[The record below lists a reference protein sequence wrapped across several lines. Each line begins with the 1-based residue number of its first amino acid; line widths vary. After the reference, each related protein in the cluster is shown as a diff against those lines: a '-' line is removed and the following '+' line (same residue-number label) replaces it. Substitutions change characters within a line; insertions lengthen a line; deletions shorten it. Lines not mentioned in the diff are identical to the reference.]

1 MPGKKNVKTSY
12 TRDEVLEVAQRE
24 DVRFV
29 RLMFSDI
36 NGTPKNVAL
45 PVERLAEVLETGV
58 QFDAS
63 SIAGFAEI
71 HESDMILK
79 PDPNTFNVLPWT
91 SGDTRSARLI
101 CDVYKP
107 DGTRYEGDP
116 RYVLQRTIKKATEMG
131 YDFFTGPECEFFLFK
146 QDAEGRPTTNP
157 HDAGGYFDVGTS
169 DYGEVTRKQVV
180 LYLEQM
186 GFNIEASHHEVAP
199 GQHEID
205 FNYGEALVSSDRILT
220 LKWVT
225 KVVARQNNLHA
236 SFMPKPIFGVNGSGM
251 HTHMS
256 LWKNGENA
264 FFDESDKFQLSK
276 SAYAYLGGLLTY
288 VPEITAVLCST
299 VNSYKRLVPGY
310 EAPCYLAWANKNRS
324 ALVRVPASRGKG
336 TRLELRC
343 PDPAGSPYLQTAAML
358 ACGLAGMKENIT
370 PPGPTE
376 ADIYAMTAAE
386 RRKNGV
392 GSLPSNL
399 QEALGM
405 FRESKIIRETLGEH
419 IFDQFLH
426 VKGTEWDSFRTAVH
440 PWEVERY
447 LPTV

>member
-1 MPGKKNVKTSY
+1 MPKVKSSY
-12 TRDEVLEVAQRE
+12 TIDEVVEAAKAA

-45 PVERLAEVLETGV
+45 PAERLAEVMETGV

-79 PDPNTFNVLPWT
+79 PDPNTFNILPWT

-116 RYVLQRTIKKATEMG
+116 RYVLQRTIKKAEEMG
-131 YDFFTGPECEFFLFK
+131 YSFFTGPECEFFLFK
-146 QDAEGRPTTNP
+146 QDAEGHPTTKP

-169 DYGEVTRKQVV
+169 DYGEQTRKQVV
-180 LYLEQM
+180 LYLEKM

-205 FNYGEALVSSDRILT
+205 FNYGPALVSADRILT

-225 KVVARQNNLHA
+225 KVVALQNGLHA

-251 HTHMS
+251 HCHQS
-256 LWKNGENA
+256 LWKDGENA
-264 FFDESDKFQLSK
+264 FFDENGKYQLSET
-276 SAYAYLGGLLTY
+276 AFHYLGGMLKYT
-288 VPEITAVLCST
+288 PEVTAILNST

-310 EAPCYLAWANKNRS
+310 EAPCYVAWANKNRS

-343 PDPAGSPYLQTAAML
+343 PDPAGSPYLQTAVML
-358 ACGLAGMKENIT
+358 ACGMAGIKEKLT
-370 PPGPTE
+370 PPE
-376 ADIYAMTAAE
+376 AVEHDIYSMSAAE
-386 RRKNGV
+386 RRKNGIDALP
-392 GSLPSNL
+392 GSLND
-399 QEALGM
+399 ALEM
-405 FRESKIIRETLGEH
+405 FADSKLIRDVLGEH
-419 IFDQFLH
+419 IYEQFMH
-426 VKGTEWDSFRTAVH
+426 VKGKDWDAYRTAVH
-440 PWEVERY
+440 PWEIERY
-447 LPTV
+447 LPVI